1 MKDESI
7 KHIKR
12 QSKKLDKAFKRNFG
26 LKGWVEIDNKL
37 ESQFKK
43 NKKIL
48 DKELE
53 SYLALFDD
61 GLNLI
66 IQIHEVCKSTHQENK
81 SGLSFLVLSSKLI
94 TLLIGI
100 RKMIY
105 SGLPD
110 CIKNLQRP
118 FIETID
124 VFFACIINDK
134 LNESFSSTNELYD
147 NNDFYWKH
155 FSKDKLPTE
164 YKKLFEKLSITPDY
178 IQFLIDRRKKQKSF
192 LSESIHSSF
201 NASFSNFIMTDL
213 NFEFSESYWGKITS
227 AYPMM
232 LMNLIQDI
240 YIFDQIFHIVIEQKI
255 NQNFDTIEISQLNP
269 LYLHSHFKYE
279 ALYNDNWES
288 LYKVAES
295 YPNFLNEAIEK
306 IKKQES
312 NHFTTSHK

>member
-26 LKGWVEIDNKL
+26 LNGSVELDKKL
-37 ESQFKK
+37 ENQSKK

-53 SYLALFDD
+53 SYLVLFDD

-81 SGLSFLVLSSKLI
+81 SGISFLILSSKLI

-155 FSKDKLPTE
+155 FSKDKLPNE
-164 YKKLFEKLSITPDY
+164 YKKLFEKLSITPEY

-232 LMNLIQDI
+232 LMDLIQDI
-240 YIFDQIFHIVIEQKI
+240 YIFDQIFYKVLEQKI
-255 NQNFDTIEISQLNP
+255 NQSFRTIEISQLNP
-269 LYLHSHFKYE
+269 LYLHAHYKYE
-279 ALYNDNWES
+279 ALYKDNWES
-288 LYKVAES
+288 LYKNAES
-295 YPNFLNEAIEK
+295 YPKFLNDVIEEM
-306 IKKQES
+306 KKQ
-312 NHFTTSHK
+312 N

>member
-1 MKDESI
+1 MSLDSLN
-7 KHIKR
+7 HIGK
-12 QSKKLDKAFKRNFG
+12 QSKNLDKQFKKSFK
-26 LKGWVEIDNKL
+26 LVPIDL
-37 ESQFKK
+37 DMIIETQFKK
-43 NKKIL
+43 NEKIL
-48 DKELE
+48 HKGLDD
-53 SYLALFDD
+53 YLVLFDD

-66 IQIHEVCKSTHQENK
+66 IQIHEVCKSIHEKTK

-94 TLLIGI
+94 SLLIGI

-124 VFFACIINDK
+124 IFFACIINDK
-134 LNESFSSTNELYD
+134 LNESFSNTNELYD

-155 FSKDKLPTE
+155 FSKDKLPNE

-201 NASFSNFIMTDL
+201 NASLANFIMTDL

-232 LMNLIQDI
+232 LMDLIQDI
-240 YIFDQIFHIVIEQKI
+240 YIFDQIFYKVLEQKI
-255 NQNFDTIEISQLNP
+255 NKSFLTIDISQLNP
-269 LYLHSHFKYE
+269 LYLHFHFKYE

-295 YPNFLNEAIEK
+295 YPKFLNDVIEEM
-306 IKKQES
+306 KKQ
-312 NHFTTSHK
+312 N

>member
-1 MKDESI
+1 MKDENI
-7 KHIKR
+7 KHIK
-12 QSKKLDKAFKRNFG
+12 QYSKKLDKAFKRNFG
-26 LKGWVEIDNKL
+26 LNDSVELDNKL
-37 ESQFKK
+37 ENQSKK

-53 SYLALFDD
+53 SYLVLFDD

-66 IQIHEVCKSTHQENK
+66 IQIHEVCKSTHHEDK

-124 VFFACIINDK
+124 IFFACIINDK
-134 LNESFSSTNELYD
+134 LNESFSSTNELSD

-155 FSKDKLPTE
+155 FSKDKLPSE

-201 NASFSNFIMTDL
+201 NASFSNYIMTDL

-232 LMNLIQDI
+232 LMDLIQDI
-240 YIFDQIFHIVIEQKI
+240 YIFAKYMTKI
-255 NQNFDTIEISQLNP
+255 
-269 LYLHSHFKYE
+269 
-279 ALYNDNWES
+279 
-288 LYKVAES
+288 
-295 YPNFLNEAIEK
+295 
-306 IKKQES
+306 
-312 NHFTTSHK
+312 

>member
-7 KHIKR
+7 KHIKQ
-12 QSKKLDKAFKRNFG
+12 QSKKLDKAFKKKFG
-26 LKGWVEIDNKL
+26 LKGSVELDNKL
-37 ESQFKK
+37 ESQSKK

-53 SYLALFDD
+53 HYLVLFDD

-66 IQIHEVCKSTHQENK
+66 IQIHELCKSIQEKNK
-81 SGLSFLVLSSKLI
+81 TGLSFVVLSSKLI

-124 VFFACIINDK
+124 IFLACIINDK

-155 FSKDKLPTE
+155 FSKDKLPNE
-164 YKKLFEKLSITPDY
+164 YKKLFDKLSITPEY

-201 NASFSNFIMTDL
+201 SASFSNFIMTDL

-232 LMNLIQDI
+232 LMDLIQDI
-240 YIFDQIFHIVIEQKI
+240 YIFDQIFYKVLEQKI
-255 NQNFDTIEISQLNP
+255 NQNFGKIEISQLNP
-269 LYLHSHFKYE
+269 MYLHAHYKYE
-279 ALYNDNWES
+279 ALYNNNWES
-288 LYKVAES
+288 LYKAAES
-295 YPNFLNEAIEK
+295 YPKFLNDVIEE
-306 IKKQES
+306 IKKQS
-312 NHFTTSHK
+312 